1 MKIVNGRVFDGEGF
15 ESKTLYVSDGRF
27 VEESAWQDDGVVLDA
42 KGLVVAPGFID
53 LHFHG
58 CMGADF
64 CDASDASIHTIA
76 AYEAAQGVTA
86 ICPATMTFPEE
97 ILGPVMDAAAA
108 FEPGANEAALVGIN
122 MEGPFISPDKVGA
135 QNPLYVQTADLAM
148 FRRLQ
153 QRSGGLVKLV
163 DVAPEEAGALSFIE
177 QASTEVRISVAHTCA
192 SYDEARAAFE
202 AGARQ
207 MTHLYNA
214 MPGLHHRTPGPI
226 AAAAECDDVFA
237 ELICDGIHIHP
248 AMVRLAFKLFGPER
262 MVLISDSLE
271 CAGLEDG
278 EYALGGQPIVMK
290 EGRATLLDGTI
301 AGSSSNLAQC
311 VKVAVSEMGI
321 PLEHALR
328 AATLNPA
335 VALGVS
341 GERGCIAPGKVADA
355 VFVAADGSVERVIVR
370 GKVLN

>member
-1 MKIVNGRVFDGEGF
+1 MRIENGRVLCAKGF
-15 ESKTLYVSDGRF
+15 EEKTLYINDGRF
-27 VEESAWQDDGVVLDA
+27 VEETAYVDDGEVFDA
-42 KGLVVAPGFID
+42 AGFVVAPGFID

-64 CDASDASIHTIA
+64 CDATDEAIHTIA
-76 AYEAAQGVTA
+76 AHEAAQGVTA
-86 ICPATMTFPEE
+86 ICPATMTFPED

-108 FEPGANEAALVGIN
+108 FEPTDGDAALVGIN

-135 QNPLYVQTADLAM
+135 QNPLYVQTADIEM

-163 DVAPEEAGALSFIE
+163 DVAPEEEGNLDFIKA
-177 QASTEVRISVAHTCA
+177 ASGEVRISIAHTCA
-192 SYDEARAAFE
+192 TYDDARAAFE
-202 AGARQ
+202 AGARH

-214 MPGLHHRTPGPI
+214 MPGLHHRNPGPI
-226 AAAAECDDVFA
+226 AAGAERDDVFA

-262 MVLISDSLE
+262 VVMISDSLE

-290 EGRATLLDGTI
+290 DGRATLLDGTI

-311 VKVAVSEMGI
+311 VKVAVNEMGI

-328 AATLNPA
+328 AASLNPA
-335 VALGVS
+335 IALGIS
-341 GERGCIAPGKVADA
+341 NERGSIAPGKIADA
-355 VFVAADGSVERVIVR
+355 VILDDSATVSQVILR
-370 GKVLN
+370 GRAL